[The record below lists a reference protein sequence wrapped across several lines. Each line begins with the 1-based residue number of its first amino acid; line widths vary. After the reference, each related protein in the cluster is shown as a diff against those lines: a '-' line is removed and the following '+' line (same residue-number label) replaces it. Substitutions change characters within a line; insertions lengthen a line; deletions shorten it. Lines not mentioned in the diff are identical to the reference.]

1 MRVDGLVYILS
12 IFTTLYNLKLL
23 TKNMA
28 EIYLIQVVGSPVLD
42 KATSVITFTAATAA
56 EMFPNADDYLS
67 NCVEN
72 LSQYNQ
78 AKPTHWIRHTKAMY

>member
-1 MRVDGLVYILS
+1 MLVDGLVYILS

-56 EMFPNADDYLS
+56 EMFPNADD
-67 NCVEN
+67 
-72 LSQYNQ
+72 
-78 AKPTHWIRHTKAMY
+78 